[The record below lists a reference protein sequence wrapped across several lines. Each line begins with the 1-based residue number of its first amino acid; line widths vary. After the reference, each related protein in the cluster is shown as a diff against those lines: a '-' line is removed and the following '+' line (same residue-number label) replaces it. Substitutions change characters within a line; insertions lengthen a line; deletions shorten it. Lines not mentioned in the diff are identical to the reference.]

1 MKRAIKH
8 LAQVVSAAW
17 QRALLACAALAMA
30 SASFAQAPTTTQII
44 SSKNPAVAG
53 DSVQF
58 TAIVKPITPTNID
71 FAFGVGASSGGTR
84 YVRYDLV
91 GANFGV
97 TVSGSDF
104 SNNTNPGGITGVIV
118 STGGFAG
125 DNYVVFQLSV
135 APGGITVSN
144 IARFA
149 VNGLNITNSSATV
162 QYSLHEFLSSAVGVT
177 PNNTSR
183 LFVSPATSLSG
194 LGPPAVIAGSVDFY
208 LDGVSVTAC
217 TAVSLAGGSASC
229 SLTFPTRGS
238 FNVLAQ
244 YLGSAP
250 AFAASNATVAQEIG
264 LGISPEALPSGTV
277 GLPYTLNLAA
287 RGGTAPYTFSLTS
300 GTLPAGMSLSTSG
313 SLTGVPSQAGTYAV
327 TFRVTDA
334 GAATTAIPL
343 SLFIQKAQQ
352 TITFTTP
359 ANGRV
364 GTSLGLNA
372 TSTSN
377 LPITYTSLTPT
388 FCTIS
393 GGSVNLIALGGCVI
407 SASQPGDLNYFA
419 AAAVQRTI
427 NVSTTGPETLRLRSA
442 AGSTLIGTLVGNSVV
457 FTSAPDVGAANLPLA
472 VVDLDGN
479 GAKDL
484 VYRNVTTADL
494 TEVRFWRDANSNLD
508 TGLRNVRTLW
518 RLEAFGDLDGD
529 GKSDLVWRFTGQTPN
544 IDDTGVSYV
553 WFTNG
558 TSVTQVRKRGG
569 APLNWTLA
577 GAVDINRDS
586 ALDLIYIAPDNG
598 IRVLAAT
605 ASRTCAN
612 FQAGSV
618 LPGYTV
624 MKVGDFTGNR
634 FGELFVRDLTTGQ
647 NRIIVL
653 DGTNLVLPPA
663 GANPDNPNA
672 SCSAGEQF
680 VPTTTRAFFEADV
693 TFQFFASVD
702 LNGDGILDIIWMK
715 PNRTLQIWL
724 MARDGGIPQVLD
736 NVGPVPVGFSAVPQ

>member
-8 LAQVVSAAW
+8 WIRQLGGTWRQT
-17 QRALLACAALAMA
+17 LLAFAGLVMA
-30 SASFAQAPTTTQII
+30 SVSFAQAPTTTGIV

-58 TAIVKPITPTNID
+58 TAVVKPITPTNID
-71 FAFGVGASSGGTR
+71 FAFGIGASSGGTR
-84 YVRYDLV
+84 YVRYDFV

-97 TVSGSDF
+97 TVSPSDF
-104 SNNTNPGGITGVIV
+104 LNNTNPGGITGVIV
-118 STGGFAG
+118 ATGGFAG

-135 APGGITVSN
+135 APGGIT
-144 IARFA
+144 ITDTARFA
-149 VNGLNITNSSATV
+149 VNGLNITSSSATV

-177 PNNTSR
+177 PNNTAR
-183 LFVSPATSLSG
+183 LFVSPVTSLSG
-194 LGPPAVIAGSVDFY
+194 LGPAAVTAGSVDFY
-208 LDGVSVTAC
+208 QDGVSVTAC

-229 SLTFPTRGS
+229 SLTFSTRGTY
-238 FNVLAQ
+238 NILAQ
-244 YLGSAP
+244 YTGSAP
-250 AFAASNATVAQEIG
+250 AFAASSATVAQEVG
-264 LGISPEALPSGTV
+264 LGVSPAALPSGTV

-287 RGGTAPYTFSLTS
+287 RGGTTPYTFALTV
-300 GTLPAGMSLSTSG
+300 GTLPPGMSLSSTG
-313 SLTGVPSQAGTYAV
+313 SLTGVPTQAGTYPV

-334 GAATTAIPL
+334 TPTSTNIPL

-352 TITFTTP
+352 TISFTTP
-359 ANGRV
+359 INGRV

-393 GGSVNLIALGGCVI
+393 GSSVNLIALGDCI
-407 SASQPGDLNYFA
+407 IAASQPGDLNYFA

-457 FTSAPDVGAANLPLA
+457 FTSAPDVGAANRPLA

-484 VYRNVTTADL
+484 VYRNETTADS
-494 TEVRFWRDANSNLD
+494 TEIRFWRDANSNLD
-508 TGLRNVRTLW
+508 VGLRNVRTLW
-518 RLEAFGDLDGD
+518 RLDAFGDLDGD
-529 GKSDLVWRFTGQTPN
+529 GKGDLVWRFTGQTPN
-544 IDDTGVSYV
+544 IDDTGVSYI
-553 WFTNG
+553 WFTDGNA
-558 TSVTQVRKRGG
+558 VTQVRKRGG
-569 APLNWTLA
+569 APLSWTLA
-577 GAVDINRDS
+577 GAVDINRDR
-586 ALDLIYIAPDNG
+586 ALDMIYVAPDNG
-598 IRVLAAT
+598 IRVLMAT

-736 NVGPVPVGFSAVPQ
+736 NVGPVPAGFSAVAQ